1 MEFVMKRVAL
11 MLIALAFGM
20 TACTWTDSKKT
31 EESLPPIQIQT
42 VEEAERLEKSLEKNP
57 DNLREREALAKFYS
71 SVVSSKPLL
80 RARRYDNIRWLVE
93 HHPDYSG
100 LWTPEYSLDPEFDGS
115 ERYSRIGELWKN
127 AVEKNPKSAAV
138 AFNAGKYFFMEEPLV
153 AEGFMKKACELDPD
167 SSIYACAL
175 GNFYEVYAFR
185 RRKVAIPNALEKAM
199 EEFERAYDLDHS
211 ANAWLLPD
219 IARLAWRMQQYDRL
233 NKVVEQME
241 AALKNESGEWF
252 AGNLFYWINISKGLL
267 AMHSGDRKAAGVFLL
282 NACETPGSPQLNSF
296 GPSMILADLLLK
308 EGEKEIVL
316 EFLEKTKKFWS
327 PRFQKADAWAKEI
340 REGRTPDFGANLRY

>member
-93 HHPDYSG
+93 HHPDYPG

-115 ERYSRIGELWKN
+115 ER
-127 AVEKNPKSAAV
+127 
-138 AFNAGKYFFMEEPLV
+138 
-153 AEGFMKKACELDPD
+153 
-167 SSIYACAL
+167 
-175 GNFYEVYAFR
+175 
-185 RRKVAIPNALEKAM
+185 
-199 EEFERAYDLDHS
+199 
-211 ANAWLLPD
+211 
-219 IARLAWRMQQYDRL
+219 
-233 NKVVEQME
+233 
-241 AALKNESGEWF
+241 
-252 AGNLFYWINISKGLL
+252 
-267 AMHSGDRKAAGVFLL
+267 
-282 NACETPGSPQLNSF
+282 
-296 GPSMILADLLLK
+296 
-308 EGEKEIVL
+308 
-316 EFLEKTKKFWS
+316 
-327 PRFQKADAWAKEI
+327 
-340 REGRTPDFGANLRY
+340 